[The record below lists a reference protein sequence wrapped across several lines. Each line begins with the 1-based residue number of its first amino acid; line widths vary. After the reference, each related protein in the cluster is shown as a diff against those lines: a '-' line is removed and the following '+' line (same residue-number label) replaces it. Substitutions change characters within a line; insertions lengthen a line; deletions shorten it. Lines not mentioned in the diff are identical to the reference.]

1 MRSNGQDR
9 SGIREEPRTTAGGPN
24 LPFSERGAAQRSP
37 GRSTNPCAERRPGV
51 AEHGVAEQPESDDRF
66 DDEAEHAR
74 RLESCLPM
82 SVNGGDDAKLTFA
95 RRGQ

>member
-1 MRSNGQDR
+1 
-9 SGIREEPRTTAGGPN
+9 
-24 LPFSERGAAQRSP
+24 
-37 GRSTNPCAERRPGV
+37 V